1 MEVDGLVTA
10 IASSLSVYG
19 QGVTSAVSEIGR
31 EKAKKAERRLREESP
46 VRSGKY
52 ARSWHGG
59 ENNRWTGRAQTYIV
73 RSLSRYQLT
82 HLLERGHA
90 KRGGGRTA
98 PRVHI
103 RPVEEAICAEFA
115 QEVEEAIRNGI

>member
-10 IASSLSVYG
+10 ISSSLSAYSQDVAD
-19 QGVTSAVSEIGR
+19 AVSEIAR
-31 EKAKKAERRLREESP
+31 EKAKKAESRLRAESP

-52 ARSWHGG
+52 ARSWRGG
-59 ENNRWTGRAQTYIV
+59 ENNRWTGRARTYIV

-103 RPVEEAICAEFA
+103 RPVEEAICTEFA
-115 QEVEEAIRNGI
+115 QAVEEAIRNGV